1 MVEALSQ
8 GLSGFGRKDAPK
20 QGGGNTFVQ
29 VIDPQL
35 FAGLDAFTAQ
45 MDFLSDQCRA
55 NKPIDPARPVRVPGD
70 AAARGIADAQKN
82 GIDIDAATWAAI
94 EMWADKLGVAAPQP
108 AC

>member
-1 MVEALSQ
+1 MSIDEFKFLNPAHNKPVINADSAETIVL
-8 GLSGFGRKDAPK
+8 PK
-20 QGGGNTFVQ
+20 HKV
-29 VIDPQL
+29 P
-35 FAGLDAFTAQ
+35 AFTAQ